1 MLRRTLNVQHQWA
14 RLLLQGAT
22 TVEVRSYPLGR
33 RQGEEHWI
41 EVTRGNKPPRGF
53 KNSVVGLIKSKGDF
67 QYTSYA
73 HFRSDE
79 LCHKIPAGFA
89 FDWDVAKTPLL
100 YGWAVD
106 YVRRLANPRPAAVMK
121 GMIGAKPIK
130 RRGTFEGVR
139 R

>member
-1 MLRRTLNVQHQWA
+1 MRHQWA
-14 RLLLQGAT
+14 RLLLQGAK
-22 TVEVRSYPLGR
+22 TVEVRTFALGR

-41 EVTRGNKPPRGF
+41 EETGGTKPPRGF
-53 KNSVVGLIKSKGDF
+53 KNFVVGLIKFKGDF

-79 LCHKIPAGFA
+79 ICHQIPAGSA
-89 FDWDVAKTPLL
+89 FDWDVAQTPLL

-106 YVRRLANPRPAAVMK
+106 YVRRLANPRPAALIK

-130 RRGTFEGVR
+130 HGGTFEGAR